1 MLGAQGLSCRYSGAQ
16 PAPSSRTLPRP
27 LPRHPPPLGR
37 AQKPEASAA
46 TSRLWQALRK
56 RDGPR
61 ERDGDVQLPQGQRL
75 RAKSSVEQHSPCCL
89 GTPGREGL
97 QLVMQEELPLSVPA
111 AFSREHQTWL
121 LTLECF
127 PPLPQHRQL
136 LTAPAVPSSTPLT
149 APRPSCSVGTEEQGR
164 SHYSQQGQARSGAE
178 RGLARLT
185 ARKHHGWGHAFQE
198 NIPSPPCVVGV
209 KEQQQVWQRCIRAVG
224 PTAPS
229 RAAAPSSAAPCS

>member
-16 PAPSSRTLPRP
+16 PAPSTRTLPRP

-61 ERDGDVQLPQGQRL
+61 ERDRDVQLPQGQRL

-97 QLVMQEELPLSVPA
+97 QLVTQEEPPLSVPA

-127 PPLPQHRQL
+127 PGP
-136 LTAPAVPSSTPLT
+136 PAVSGQRNKAAHTT
-149 APRPSCSVGTEEQGR
+149 ASRDRLALGQNGALQG
-164 SHYSQQGQARSGAE
+164 SLHANTMGGAMLSKKTFPAL
-178 RGLARLT
+178 LA
-185 ARKHHGWGHAFQE
+185 
-198 NIPSPPCVVGV
+198 
-209 KEQQQVWQRCIRAVG
+209 
-224 PTAPS
+224 
-229 RAAAPSSAAPCS
+229 

>member
-1 MLGAQGLSCRYSGAQ
+1 MPSNICVAMLGAQGLSCRYSGAQ
-16 PAPSSRTLPRP
+16 PAPSARTLPRP

-136 LTAPAVPSSTPLT
+136 LTAPAVPSSMRNQKTLSQSYQSIIPELLELKLSRD
-149 APRPSCSVGTEEQGR
+149 AVF
-164 SHYSQQGQARSGAE
+164 SHLKQLNCTTLQNCAN
-178 RGLARLT
+178 
-185 ARKHHGWGHAFQE
+185 H
-198 NIPSPPCVVGV
+198 
-209 KEQQQVWQRCIRAVG
+209 
-224 PTAPS
+224 
-229 RAAAPSSAAPCS
+229 